1 MFQKIINQLKPKM
14 QEVID
19 KLGDTF
25 RGIRTGRASSAL
37 VENIAV
43 SYYGSKVPLKQMA
56 NITTPDASLIVIQPY
71 DVNSLGDIEL
81 AIQNSDIGINPSSD
95 GRAIRLS
102 LPPMTAER
110 REELV
115 KMIHKTAE
123 ESRIVLRNLREEAWR
138 EVKQLESQKQITED
152 DRYQAEKELNK
163 LIEDFNRKINDLI
176 ETKEK
181 EIRTI

>member
-1 MFQKIINQLKPKM
+1 MFQKIVSQLKSKM

-19 KLGDTF
+19 KLQENF
-25 RGIRTGRASSAL
+25 RGIRTGKASSAL

-71 DVNSLGDIEL
+71 DINSLGDVEL

-95 GRAIRLS
+95 GRSIRLS

-115 KMIHKTAE
+115 KMIHKAAE
-123 ESRIVLRNLREEAWR
+123 ESRIVLRNLREDAWR
-138 EVKQLESQKQITED
+138 EVKQLETQKQITED
-152 DRYQAEKELNK
+152 DRYSAEKELNK
-163 LIEDFNRKINDLI
+163 IIEEFNHKINELI

-181 EIRTI
+181 EIRAI